1 MPLFFPPVRICLR
14 ISRWLWPVRE
24 RYEIAGNCSFFLCHF
39 GDMTA
44 NFLGDSILVFWLS
57 IPVSI
62 EPHMNFQG
70 EPSELSIATVMEG
83 NASLFGWSFAST

>member
-1 MPLFFPPVRICLR
+1 
-14 ISRWLWPVRE
+14 
-24 RYEIAGNCSFFLCHF
+24 
-39 GDMTA
+39 MTA

-83 NASLFGWSFAST
+83 NASLFDWSFESTGQQRLIQRLHE